1 MTSVTKLETVDLE
14 CPQVRWEGLSSG
26 NVIFFLFWGRLLGE
40 SVRYNTMLQSKTD
53 IDQVICLLSP
63 LHIQVCLQNLSQIQ
77 AGNTVL
83 HLPQVLVLDGGRG
96 GGNFP

>member
-1 MTSVTKLETVDLE
+1 
-14 CPQVRWEGLSSG
+14 
-26 NVIFFLFWGRLLGE
+26 
-40 SVRYNTMLQSKTD
+40 MLQSKTD

-96 GGNFP
+96 GEGGSTCHFLVSGGRVILFKDGAYFC